1 MPVFVNVS
9 DRETGA
15 KAVSDSSPT
24 SAYSIKIARDQ
35 SEVEAAQALRYQ
47 VFNEELGKGLE
58 SLDAS
63 GLDRD
68 RFDRVCD
75 HLIVVESATGS
86 TVGTYRLQTGERARR
101 ELGYYS
107 EQEFEF
113 GPFEAI
119 RSRCVE
125 LGRACIAKE
134 HRNAVTLGFLWRGIA
149 QYAQAYQARY
159 LLGCSSLLAADPNVG
174 MAAYSYLAKYLV
186 EERFRTR
193 PKADSRCVP
202 NAGLDREEISSSD
215 IPRLM
220 KAYLTLGARL
230 CGEPAIDREFK
241 TIDFLTML
249 DLESLAPRAKEK
261 FFGKRNYTVHEKE

>member
-1 MPVFVNVS
+1 MPVSEKVV
-9 DRETGA
+9 DRETRA
-15 KAVSDSSPT
+15 RAVSAASPT
-24 SAYSIKIARDQ
+24 AAYLIHIARNP

-58 SLDAS
+58 SPDAN

-68 RFDRVCD
+68 RFDPVCD

-86 TVGTYRLQTGERARR
+86 VVGTYRLQTGENARKK
-101 ELGYYS
+101 LGYYS

-119 RSRCVE
+119 RSHCLE

-134 HRNAVTLGFLWRGIA
+134 HRNAVTLGLLWRGIA
-149 QYAQAYQARY
+149 QYARAHQARY
-159 LLGCSSLLAADPNVG
+159 LLGCSSLLAMDPNVG
-174 MAAYSYLAKYLV
+174 IAAYGYLAKYLV

-193 PKADSRCVP
+193 PKADYCCLPSAVGKETDFR
-202 NAGLDREEISSSD
+202 SSD
-215 IPRLM
+215 VPRLM

-241 TIDFLTML
+241 TIDFLSML

-261 FFGKRNYTVHEKE
+261 FFGTRD